1 MLNRQKSALEKVLKR
16 GGAHLRR
23 IYLEDNWID
32 DTQMLS
38 VALENCR
45 DVVEEICVALFC
57 HDKFVSV
64 AALLRN
70 INEYNPAALRNL
82 SFTSSYYNSKVDR
95 KSGDKRRLTFT
106 FGGMY
111 I

>member
-1 MLNRQKSALEKVLKR
+1 MLSRQKSALEKVLKR

-45 DVVEEICVALFC
+45 DVVEEICVDVFC
-57 HDKFVSV
+57 YDEFVSV
-64 AALLRN
+64 ANMLRD
-70 INEYNPAALRNL
+70 INEHNPPALHNL
-82 SFTSSYYNSKVDR
+82 SFTSSDYNSKGDR
-95 KSGDKRRLTFT
+95 KNKRRLTFT